1 MGPVKSKDYGVLV
14 DPEDDQASFTKRRS
28 ARKRRLATAISAAAV
43 FVTLIV
49 GAVFVALIHHDNH
62 SHQSSPSSSASPIS
76 STPTGFL
83 STVCAVT
90 QHPHSC
96 FVSMSPFA
104 SPPKPNPEHF
114 LNVSLW
120 VAINELVNL
129 TSLPKSLIS
138 KVNDRGGQS
147 ALQDCESLFNNALSQ
162 LNESAALINAGRG
175 EIVLTPME
183 IGNLRTWISAAMT
196 DEDTCT
202 DGLEEMQSTVTD
214 TVKAMVQ
221 RSNEYMSNTLAIV
234 SSLQSLHEK
243 FGISEP
249 RH

>member
-1 MGPVKSKDYGVLV
+1 MGTVKFKDYGVLV
-14 DPEDDQASFTKRRS
+14 DPEEDQASFTKLRA
-28 ARKRRLATAISAAAV
+28 ARKRRLATAISVAAV

-49 GAVFVALIHHDNH
+49 GAVFVALIHHENH
-62 SHQSSPSSSASPIS
+62 SHQSSPSSSLPVS
-76 STPTGFL
+76 STSTGFL

-96 FVSMSPFA
+96 FDSMSPFP
-104 SPPKPNPEHF
+104 SPPKPSPEHF

-120 VAINELVNL
+120 ISINELVNL

-162 LNESAALINAGRG
+162 LNESAALINADRG
-175 EIVLTPME
+175 EIVLAPTE
-183 IGNLRTWISAAMT
+183 IGNMRTWISAGMT

-214 TVKAMVQ
+214 EVKAMVQ

-234 SSLQSLHEK
+234 SNLQSLHEK
-243 FGISEP
+243 FGVAEP
-249 RH
+249 KH